1 MTDNIEK
8 IKDDNIADKYLAFS
22 RAIRKNERQKTA
34 KAIFDDV
41 DNAIKQRIKVCR
53 LGRKSDK
60 KVAPDDLEYW
70 DAKIIGLTEE
80 ALPIIKKEKKKW
92 GVIE

>member
-34 KAIFDDV
+34 KAIFEDIE
-41 DNAIKQRIKVCR
+41 NEIPN
-53 LGRKSDK
+53 
-60 KVAPDDLEYW
+60 VAVKYIEIW
-70 DAKIIGLTEE
+70 NGL
-80 ALPIIKKEKKKW
+80 KKKW
-92 GVIE
+92 GVIK